1 MYIET
6 SQCIFRDTRAR
17 AWRGQYDLTRMV
29 RTVRLEGCPILQG
42 LHRRASSPQDK
53 HPRLQQ
59 PARPIRL
66 WSSLLILVYRLIF
79 ITILCANTAN
89 HMRNVASLYQVY
101 HLSGS
106 SVQLGLAGF
115 FQAFPFIIF
124 GLFGGVLAD
133 TLNRKKLI
141 AITHTLNILPGVALG
156 ILTLSGAIQVWH
168 VNVLNLLASSLQVLG
183 GPSRQAIIP
192 GLVPQ
197 SHLLNAVTMAVL
209 MMQGTQLTAPVI
221 AGFLIDF
228 LGVQASYFTDAGLLL
243 PSVIAAL
250 FIRASGQPQGERRQI
265 SWRSLIEGFEF
276 LWHTRIILSL
286 FLLDFFA
293 VLFGFFRPILPIF
306 ADVVFKV
313 GARGLGM
320 LYAAPAIGALIGSTV
335 VLTAGNIERKGA
347 MSIIATLMFALSLG
361 FLGMAR
367 WFWIGLLALAVLGI
381 SDAISVAIRRT
392 VVQILAPDDMRGR
405 ATSFLTVFAQTT
417 NGLGAVIAG
426 AGAALLGAPNAAL
439 VGCLLCTLTV
449 IGTCWAIPQL
459 WNYRSD

>member
-1 MYIET
+1 
-6 SQCIFRDTRAR
+6 
-17 AWRGQYDLTRMV
+17 
-29 RTVRLEGCPILQG
+29 
-42 LHRRASSPQDK
+42 
-53 HPRLQQ
+53 
-59 PARPIRL
+59 
-66 WSSLLILVYRLIF
+66 
-79 ITILCANTAN
+79 
-89 HMRNVASLYQVY
+89 MRNVASLYQVY

-156 ILTLSGAIQVWH
+156 ILTLSGAVQVWH
-168 VNVLNLLASSLQVLG
+168 VNVLNLVASSLQVLG
-183 GPSRQAIIP
+183 GPARQAIIP

-250 FIRASGQPQGERRQI
+250 LIRASGQPQGERRQI

-367 WFWIGLLALAVLGI
+367 WFWIGLLALAGLGI

>member
-1 MYIET
+1 M
-6 SQCIFRDTRAR
+6 
-17 AWRGQYDLTRMV
+17 
-29 RTVRLEGCPILQG
+29 
-42 LHRRASSPQDK
+42 SSPQNKDLSE
-53 HPRLQQ
+53 PQ
-59 PARPIRL
+59 PARAIRP
-66 WSSLLILVYRLIF
+66 WSSLLIRDYRLIF

-141 AITHTLNILPGVALG
+141 AITHALNILPGLALG
-156 ILTLSGAIQVWH
+156 ILTLSGAVQVWH
-168 VNVLNLLASSLQVLG
+168 VNVLNVVASSLQVLG
-183 GPSRQAIIP
+183 GPARQAIIP

-221 AGFLIDF
+221 AGLLIDF

-250 FIRASGQPQGERRQI
+250 LIRASGQPQGERRQI

-320 LYAAPAIGALIGSTV
+320 LYAAPAIGALIGSTIL
-335 VLTAGNIERKGA
+335 LTAGDIKRKGA
-347 MSIIATLMFALSLG
+347 LSIIVTLLFALSLG
-361 FLGMAR
+361 FLGLSQS
-367 WFWIGLLALAVLGI
+367 FWMGLLAVGALGFN
-381 SDAISVAIRRT
+381 DAISVAIRRT

-417 NGLGAVIAG
+417 NATGAVIAG

-439 VGCLLCTLTV
+439 VGCLLCTLTI

-459 WNYRSD
+459 WSYRSD

>member
-1 MYIET
+1 
-6 SQCIFRDTRAR
+6 
-17 AWRGQYDLTRMV
+17 
-29 RTVRLEGCPILQG
+29 
-42 LHRRASSPQDK
+42 
-53 HPRLQQ
+53 
-59 PARPIRL
+59 
-66 WSSLLILVYRLIF
+66 
-79 ITILCANTAN
+79 
-89 HMRNVASLYQVY
+89 
-101 HLSGS
+101 
-106 SVQLGLAGF
+106 
-115 FQAFPFIIF
+115 
-124 GLFGGVLAD
+124 
-133 TLNRKKLI
+133 
-141 AITHTLNILPGVALG
+141 VALG

-250 FIRASGQPQGERRQI
+250 LIRASGQPQGERRQI

-286 FLLDFFA
+286 LLLDFFA

-367 WFWIGLLALAVLGI
+367 WFWIGLLALAGLGI

>member
-1 MYIET
+1 MI
-6 SQCIFRDTRAR
+6 
-17 AWRGQYDLTRMV
+17 
-29 RTVRLEGCPILQG
+29 
-42 LHRRASSPQDK
+42 
-53 HPRLQQ
+53 
-59 PARPIRL
+59 RP
-66 WSSLLILVYRLIF
+66 WSSLLIHDYRLIF
-79 ITILCANTAN
+79 TAILCANTAN
-89 HMRNVASLYQVY
+89 NMRNVASLYQVY

-133 TLNRKKLI
+133 TFNRKKLI
-141 AITHTLNILPGVALG
+141 AITHSLNVLPGLALG
-156 ILTLSGAIQVWH
+156 ALTLTGHIQVWH
-168 VNVLNLLASSLQVLG
+168 INALNIVASSLQVLG
-183 GPSRQAIIP
+183 GPARQAIIP
-192 GLVPQ
+192 STVPQ
-197 SHLLNAVTMAVL
+197 SYLLNAVTMATL
-209 MMQGTQLTAPVI
+209 MMQGTQLTAPMI

-228 LGVQASYFTDAGLLL
+228 FGVQASYFTDASLFIPSMISALL
-243 PSVIAAL
+243 
-250 FIRASGQPQGERRQI
+250 IRASGLPQGQRRQI

-320 LYAAPAIGALIGSTV
+320 LYAAPAIGALIGSG
-335 VLTAGNIERKGA
+335 LLLAAGDIKRKGVV
-347 MSIIATLMFALSLG
+347 SIIATLAFALSLG
-361 FLGMAR
+361 FLGLSQT
-367 WFWIGLLALAVLGI
+367 FWVGLIAVGALGFN
-381 SDAISVAIRRT
+381 DAISVAIRRT

-417 NGLGAVIAG
+417 NATGAVIAG

-439 VGCLLCTLTV
+439 VGCVLCTLTV
-449 IGTCWAIPQL
+449 FGTCWAIPQL
-459 WNYRSD
+459 WSYRSG

>member
-1 MYIET
+1 
-6 SQCIFRDTRAR
+6 
-17 AWRGQYDLTRMV
+17 
-29 RTVRLEGCPILQG
+29 
-42 LHRRASSPQDK
+42 
-53 HPRLQQ
+53 
-59 PARPIRL
+59 
-66 WSSLLILVYRLIF
+66 
-79 ITILCANTAN
+79 
-89 HMRNVASLYQVY
+89 MRNVASLYQVY

-141 AITHTLNILPGVALG
+141 AITHALNILPGVALG

-250 FIRASGQPQGERRQI
+250 LIRASGQPQGERRQI

>member
-1 MYIET
+1 
-6 SQCIFRDTRAR
+6 
-17 AWRGQYDLTRMV
+17 
-29 RTVRLEGCPILQG
+29 
-42 LHRRASSPQDK
+42 
-53 HPRLQQ
+53 
-59 PARPIRL
+59 
-66 WSSLLILVYRLIF
+66 
-79 ITILCANTAN
+79 
-89 HMRNVASLYQVY
+89 MRNVASLYQVY

-141 AITHTLNILPGVALG
+141 AITHALNILPGLALG
-156 ILTLSGAIQVWH
+156 ILTLSGAVQVWH
-168 VNVLNLLASSLQVLG
+168 VNMLNVVASSLQVLG
-183 GPSRQAIIP
+183 GPARQAIIP

-250 FIRASGQPQGERRQI
+250 LIRASGQPQGERRQI